1 MLVCY
6 LLFPKILILDIANQ
20 CNLSLEK
27 DPTRRA
33 SPWRMLEHPW
43 MTEMRGKRVN
53 MPHFL
58 SEVWGWGKE
67 GK

>member
-1 MLVCY
+1 MKY
-6 LLFPKILILDIANQ
+6 
-20 CNLSLEK
+20 SLEK
-27 DPTRRA
+27 DPSRRA

-67 GK
+67 AK